1 MLTIFLT
8 IIYQNYLENQTEAIV
23 HSITALLAAIR
34 GGAQPVRLQEN
45 LSQIITIVSSIVQIL
60 RDNLPSNLQE
70 ESEPTIQELSSNC
83 QKLIDL
89 QNSAEGASQT
99 FSKQT
104 KQAMATASFGVAKS
118 LKSINSLLS
127 SA

>member
-1 MLTIFLT
+1 MPLFM
-8 IIYQNYLENQTEAIV
+8 QNYLENQTEAIV

-34 GGAQPVRLQEN
+34 GGAQPIKLQEN

-60 RDNLPSNLQE
+60 RDNLPSHLQD
-70 ESEPTIQELSSNC
+70 ESESTIQELSTNC

-89 QNSAEGASQT
+89 QNSTEGASQT

-118 LKSINSLLS
+118 LKGINSLLS

>member
-1 MLTIFLT
+1 M
-8 IIYQNYLENQTEAIV
+8 

-34 GGAQPVRLQEN
+34 GGAQPAKLQEN
-45 LSQIITIVSSIVQIL
+45 LSQIITIVSTVVQIL
-60 RDNLPSNLQE
+60 QDNLPPSLHE
-70 ESEPTIQELSSNC
+70 DSEPIIQDLSQNC

-89 QNSAEGASQT
+89 QSPTDGSPQT

-118 LKSINSLLS
+118 LKSVNSLLAS
-127 SA
+127 V

>member
-1 MLTIFLT
+1 M
-8 IIYQNYLENQTEAIV
+8 QNYLESQTEAIV

-34 GGAQPVRLQEN
+34 GGAQPIKLQEN

-60 RDNLPSNLQE
+60 QDNLPSNLYE
-70 ESEPTIQELSSNC
+70 ESKPTIQELSSNC
-83 QKLIDL
+83 DKLIEL
-89 QNSAEGASQT
+89 QNSADASGPGGTQT

-118 LKSINSLLS
+118 LKSINSLLA